1 MKIFFK
7 DNNNVDLTIQLF
19 STCLKN
25 KKGVGKNALKTKTP
39 TDSIMQ
45 FSSITSHIIQ
55 DQLNPHHSIF
65 EGSAQ
70 I

>member
-1 MKIFFK
+1 M
-7 DNNNVDLTIQLF
+7 LIQQSNYLAHAYRIR
-19 STCLKN
+19 K
-25 KKGVGKNALKTKTP
+25 VWGKNALKTKTP
-39 TDSIMQ
+39 TNSIMQ

-55 DQLNPHHSIF
+55 DQQNPHHSIF

>member
-7 DNNNVDLTIQLF
+7 DNNNNVDSTIQLC
-19 STCLKN
+19 S
-25 KKGVGKNALKTKTP
+25 KGLYILLHAWKNALKTKIP
-39 TDSIMQ
+39 TNSIMQ

-65 EGSAQ
+65 EGSA
-70 I
+70 